1 VFELLDY
8 LWQLRIYFLF
18 FYTKV
23 NIDVQRVI
31 KTQAYI
37 TAKKPWLYSFQNEV
51 MNFSSRWGT
60 EQ

>member
-51 MNFSSRWGT
+51 MNFSSR
-60 EQ
+60 